1 MERWTVAAAGLAH
14 LGLIVVGLQV
24 PRAFRWREELGR
36 LGPSNRIL
44 FWTYGA
50 FIVLANAGFGA
61 LSLAYPAEIAAGRG
75 FAGAFALFLALY
87 WAARLAFQYAAFRA
101 PDWPAAGRSP
111 WVKHGLGALF
121 LAMALVY
128 LAAFLRGRLP

>member
-1 MERWTVAAAGLAH
+1 MGAWTIAAAGLAH
-14 LGLIVVGLQV
+14 LGLILVGLRV
-24 PRAFRWREELGR
+24 PRAFRWKEELAR

-50 FIVLANAGFGA
+50 FIVIANAGFGV
-61 LSLAYPAEIAAGRG
+61 LGLACAGEIAAGRG
-75 FAGAFALFLALY
+75 LAGGFALFLSIY

-101 PDWPAAGRSP
+101 ADWPAEGRGP

-128 LAAFLRGRLP
+128 LAAFAGAWR